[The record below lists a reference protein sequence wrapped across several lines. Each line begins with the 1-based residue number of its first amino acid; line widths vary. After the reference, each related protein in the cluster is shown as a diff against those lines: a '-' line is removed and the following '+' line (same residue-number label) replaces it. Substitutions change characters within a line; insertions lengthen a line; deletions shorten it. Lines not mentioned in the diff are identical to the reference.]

1 MRFLPPLPDY
11 ARIRLEEANIH
22 PKYNN
27 VKISIWDDF
36 LWGKTGT
43 AGGSASALITAR
55 RPASLWTAA
64 ELRSVMSA
72 VAQSRLIC
80 VAAGPGG
87 RPVCG
92 CWESAGAAVRYDQ
105 NSAAAAGADACGHT
119 STACPFSSEVTRS

>member
-72 VAQSRLIC
+72 VAQSMLIS
-80 VAAGPGG
+80 VAAGPRGPPVSGG
-87 RPVCG
+87 
-92 CWESAGAAVRYDQ
+92 WESAGAAVRYGQ
-105 NSAAAAGADACGHT
+105 NCAAAAAYGEWNPRPDTFPLLSAMPRT
-119 STACPFSSEVTRS
+119 